1 MILMFEID
9 PPFRWKP
16 EIQRIG
22 VMTRFVWGWFAASY
36 VATGIRQMAQA
47 FREDEREEC
56 AKLAD
61 ARAMRCEKKTELAE
75 DEDEVTELHSLA
87 WQFSMLAAEMRGRS
101 VLKAASVAIG

>member
-22 VMTRFVWGWFAASY
+22 VMTRLVWGWFAVSY
-36 VATGIRQMAQA
+36 ISAGIRQMSQA

-61 ARAMRCEKKTELAE
+61 ARALYCEQKTALEE
-75 DEDEVTELHSLA
+75 DQEEVAHLRSLA
-87 WQFSMLAAEMRGRS
+87 WQFSALAAEMRGRS
-101 VLKAASVAIG
+101 KLLQVGPR